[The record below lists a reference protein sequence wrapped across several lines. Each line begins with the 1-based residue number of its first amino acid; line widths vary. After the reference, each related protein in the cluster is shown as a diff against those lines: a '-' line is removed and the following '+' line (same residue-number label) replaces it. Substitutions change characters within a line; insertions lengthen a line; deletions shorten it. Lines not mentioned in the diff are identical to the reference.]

1 MRKLGTTRSARLLGA
16 IGLAAVGL
24 SVAACGGNDEA
35 TSEGAAAPAPP
46 AAATMEETMQENIVE
61 TAVAAGDF
69 TTLTSLVEEAGLA
82 ETLSGDGPFTVFAP
96 TDEAFAQVPQETLD
110 ALAADPD
117 ALRAVLL
124 YHVVDGE
131 ARASDVAGLTSAET
145 LNGESVAL
153 ETADG
158 SVKVDDATV
167 VQADVSASNG
177 VIHVIDT
184 VLIP

>member
-1 MRKLGTTRSARLLGA
+1 MKKLGTMRSARVVGALGFA
-16 IGLAAVGL
+16 IVGLA
-24 SVAACGGNDEA
+24 VAGCGNDDSS
-35 TSEGAAAPAPP
+35 SEGAATTSAPA
-46 AAATMEETMQENIVE
+46 ATTMEETMQENIVE

-82 ETLSGDGPFTVFAP
+82 ETLSGDGPYTVFAP
-96 TDEAFAQVPQETLD
+96 TDDAFAKVPQETLD

-117 ALRAVLL
+117 ALKAVLL

-131 ARASDVAGLTSAET
+131 ARASDVAELSSTET
-145 LNGESVAL
+145 LNGASVEL
-153 ETADG
+153 ETTDRG
-158 SVKVDDATV
+158 VRVDDARV

-177 VIHVIDT
+177 VIHVIDE